1 MKVIFAILVTVG
13 VSFAAIFPIT
23 MLIGMTFGWFS
34 STVKEKH
41 KYSYAHFMQLLGY
54 TGSDFIGLYLGALI
68 LRGAD
73 KLGFLPILCVLE
85 LLISLL
91 YMGKKFSF
99 ATTTAEHLNK
109 IQKAMSI
116 LGSLIAIGLIIMV
129 RVHW

>member
-13 VSFAAIFPIT
+13 VSLAAILPIT
-23 MLIGMTFGWFS
+23 MLITMTFGWLS
-34 STVKEKH
+34 SVVKEKR
-41 KYSYAHFMQLLGY
+41 KYYYAHFLQLLGY
-54 TGSDFIGLYLGALI
+54 TGSDFVGLYLGGLI
-68 LRGAD
+68 QRGAD

-85 LLISLL
+85 FVISLL

-109 IQKAMSI
+109 IQKIMSI
-116 LGSLIAIGLIIMV
+116 LGSLIAIGLIITV